1 LVLELEVVFASIAL
15 ILSVLSF
22 RTLRAIR
29 HLGVGRSFW
38 IPVFA
43 ASVIFLTGSAMTILH
58 ELGFTLTAQIVEV
71 VQVSRVLALSMLVG
85 GVYSYSRK
93 VRGSLREEFTIP
105 EQVFTERLAVEP
117 NEEDTLSSQAPT
129 GEQKVPAKRTE
140 KTPIQETIVE
150 CKHQLG
156 YLQTLPKNASI
167 PDECFGC
174 GRIIQCKHSLTKAV
188 EERVQTV

>member
-38 IPVFA
+38 MPVFA
-43 ASVIFLTGSAMTILH
+43 SSVIFLTGSAITILH
-58 ELGFTLTAQIVEV
+58 ALGFTLTAQTLEV
-71 VQVSRVLALSMLVG
+71 VQVSRVLALTMLVG

-105 EQVFTERLAVEP
+105 EQVFTERLSIGPQEAD
-117 NEEDTLSSQAPT
+117 NLGSKAPV
-129 GEQKVPAKRTE
+129 GEQKGPAKRTE
-140 KTPIQETIVE
+140 KTPAKEIILE

-174 GRIIQCKHSLTKAV
+174 GRIIECKHSLTKPV
-188 EERVQTV
+188 EDRVQTV